1 MALEIYLKN
10 ENSVKESA
18 WYQCWEEKINNP
30 SFILWLIN
38 FSILFINKIL
48 INLKINKD

>member
-30 SFILWLIN
+30 SFIQA
-38 FSILFINKIL
+38 FMKI
-48 INLKINKD
+48 IAQDFF